1 LLRDDTHVVVRLVR
15 SCDGEAKVLGLLS
28 GEGGEL
34 DVELGAMSAGD
45 LLIER
50 FGQHAVRV
58 VISNRSY

>member
-1 LLRDDTHVVVRLVR
+1 MVRLVR